1 MLTSFLESASH
12 TKAATAIPAL
22 LCTIAALY
30 KRNSI
35 HHLKIWLKWSSCE
48 FHGKNWAI
56 HYRLMCYGYVR
67 TGSCE
72 FHITKFTTFIG
83 YHNQRYFVLTKGI
96 LDFQNVST
104 YLDCNAWTRAGTTP
118 LC

>member
-30 KRNSI
+30 KRNNI
-35 HHLKIWLKWSSCE
+35 HHLKIWLKWCSCE

-56 HYRLMCYGYVR
+56 HYRLCVTAPYEQVLV
-67 TGSCE
+67 S
-72 FHITKFTTFIG
+72 FTLQNSLRLSAIIID
-83 YHNQRYFVLTKGI
+83 QR
-96 LDFQNVST
+96 
-104 YLDCNAWTRAGTTP
+104 
-118 LC
+118 

>member
-30 KRNSI
+30 KRNNI
-35 HHLKIWLKWSSCE
+35 HHLKIWLKLSSYK

-56 HYRLMCYGYVR
+56 HYRFMCDRYVR
-67 TGSCE
+67 TGSYE

-83 YHNQRYFVLTKGI
+83 YHNQR
-96 LDFQNVST
+96 
-104 YLDCNAWTRAGTTP
+104 
-118 LC
+118 

>member
-30 KRNSI
+30 KRNNI
-35 HHLKIWLKWSSCE
+35 HHLKIGLKWSSCE

-56 HYRLMCYGYVR
+56 HYRFMCD
-67 TGSCE
+67 GS
-72 FHITKFTTFIG
+72 
-83 YHNQRYFVLTKGI
+83 V
-96 LDFQNVST
+96 
-104 YLDCNAWTRAGTTP
+104 
-118 LC
+118 